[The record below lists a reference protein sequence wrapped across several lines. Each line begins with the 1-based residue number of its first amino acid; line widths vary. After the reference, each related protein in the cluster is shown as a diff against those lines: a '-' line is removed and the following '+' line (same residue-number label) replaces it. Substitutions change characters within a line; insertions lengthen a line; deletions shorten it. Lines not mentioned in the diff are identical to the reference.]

1 MTVVLSEPHISS
13 TGWIT
18 KLASFFEMFGD
29 VERIGKKY
37 EGLSAKFSP
46 TLRKKSMA
54 YQQWLGLRFQDGK
67 AP

>member
-13 TGWIT
+13 TGRIT

-54 YQQWLGLRFQDGK
+54 YQQ
-67 AP
+67 